1 MEYDDLKVES
11 AERLMMSEQ
20 AETRAISSA
29 AGQARD
35 PRLDWQW
42 SAFAELSLDDL
53 YTMLQVRQMVFVVE
67 QTCPYLDMDGDDA
80 KARHLLGWARHDG
93 ARILA
98 AYARIFPPG
107 IKYREA
113 SIGRVVTHPLMRRK
127 GMGEALMREALRRVG
142 ELAPAAAVRIGA
154 QMYLERFYEK
164 SGFRRVSEPY
174 DEDGIIHI
182 EMLRPA
188 D

>member
-1 MEYDDLKVES
+1 
-11 AERLMMSEQ
+11 MMSEKT
-20 AETRAISSA
+20 ETTPMTSA
-29 AGQARD
+29 AGHARD
-35 PRLDWQW
+35 ARLDWQW
-42 SAFAELSLDDL
+42 SAFAQLSLDDL

-80 KARHLLGWARHDG
+80 KAWHLLGWAQQDG
-93 ARILA
+93 LKILA

-127 GMGEALMREALRRVG
+127 GMGEALMREALRRVAM
-142 ELAPAAAVRIGA
+142 LAPAAAIRIGA

-182 EMLRPA
+182 EMLRAA
-188 D
+188 DYP